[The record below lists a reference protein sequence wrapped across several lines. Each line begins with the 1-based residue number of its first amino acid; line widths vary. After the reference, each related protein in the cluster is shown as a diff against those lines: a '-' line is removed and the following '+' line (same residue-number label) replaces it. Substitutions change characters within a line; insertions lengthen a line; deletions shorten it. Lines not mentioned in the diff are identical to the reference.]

1 MKNKSVTEEE
11 VFGTNETPFP
21 IKELR
26 IHSSFSIGEWF
37 VIVLL
42 GCIPIVQIVFAM
54 KWASGNTKHKV
65 LISFGKAL
73 LLLYLLLATGI
84 SCFLFI

>member
-1 MKNKSVTEEE
+1 MKNEFITKEEI
-11 VFGTNETPFP
+11 FGMNEMPFP
-21 IKELR
+21 IKEV
-26 IHSSFSIGEWF
+26 IVQSSFSIGEWF
-37 VIVLL
+37 VIILL
-42 GCIPIVQIVFAM
+42 VCIPVVQIVFAI